1 MMSTVPDQSF
11 RIYYLSEQALTIEFG
26 QEIAE
31 HIFRRVHGFND
42 LLYRQPFPGFVTTV
56 PAYATLT
63 VYYDVL
69 KVASAG
75 MAGADCFD
83 KVSTYLTK
91 LAYSQ
96 KSQPLPEGDTI
107 TIPVCYG
114 GDWGPDIDEVASLN
128 QLSVQKVI
136 QLHSAVTYLVYMIGF
151 VPGFAYM
158 GGLDEKLATP
168 RKTTPRKAVPT
179 GSVGIAGQQ
188 TGIYPL
194 QSPRGWQI
202 IGQTP
207 LTLFDAHRSQP
218 SLLKAGDQVIFKPIG
233 LQEFNDLSAG

>member
-1 MMSTVPDQSF
+1 MAPDQSF
-11 RIYYLSEQALTIEFG
+11 RIYYLSEHALTIEFG

-31 HIFRRVHGFND
+31 HIFRKVHGFNN

-63 VYYDVL
+63 IYYDIL
-69 KVASAG
+69 KVAAADMAG
-75 MAGADCFD
+75 MDCFE
-83 KVSTYLTK
+83 KVSGYLTM
-91 LAYSQ
+91 LANAQ
-96 KSQPLPEGDTI
+96 KNTPVPKSAPI
-107 TIPVCYG
+107 AIPVCYG
-114 GDWGPDIDEVASLN
+114 GDLGPDIDEVASLN
-128 QLSVQKVI
+128 QLSAQEVI
-136 QLHSAVTYLVYMIGF
+136 QLHSAATYLVYMIGF

-168 RKTTPRKAVPT
+168 RKTTPLKAVPA

-194 QSPRGWQI
+194 QSPGGWQI

-207 LTLFDAHRSQP
+207 LVLFDVHRPQP
-218 SLLKAGDQVIFKPIG
+218 SLLKAGDRVIFKSIS